1 MKGFPEKMCPR
12 CHFPQ
17 MKLWKELTDEE
28 KFLAER
34 LPLSATF
41 TKRERE
47 THLFCPRCWNE
58 TVAKTPENC

>member
-1 MKGFPEKMCPR
+1 MKGFHENMCPQ
-12 CHFPQ
+12 CHFP
-17 MKLWKELTDEE
+17 KLKKWNDLTDEE

-41 TKRERE
+41 TKQERK

-58 TVAKTPENC
+58 ITEKTAENC

>member
-1 MKGFPEKMCPR
+1 MCPR

-17 MKLWKELTDEE
+17 MKTWQELNGEE

-34 LPLSATF
+34 LPMSATF
-41 TKRERE
+41 TRRERE

-58 TVAKTPENC
+58 INPAQTEIKS

>member
-1 MKGFPEKMCPR
+1 MKGFQKKICPR
-12 CHFPQ
+12 CHQPQ
-17 MKLWKELTDEE
+17 MKTWAELTAEE

-34 LPLSATF
+34 LPLSAEF

-58 TVAKTPENC
+58 IADKTAENC